1 MLSSTFFTWSILEY
15 FVPDLPFTN
24 NAVRITASDRGDKF
38 DEVVGESV
46 LRSFYM
52 DDLVK
57 LVKTEDEV
65 ISIIKKLIEL
75 MRIVGLYLTKY
86 QSYSKSVVDSL
97 SVQNVGQSTVVFGK
111 EGENIHLT
119 LWSQL
124 NTMQDSW
131 NFSRKAIDTS
141 STMHRVLNTVSSM
154 FY

>member
-1 MLSSTFFTWSILEY
+1 MLTSTFFTWSILEY
-15 FVPDLPFTN
+15 FVPDLPFAKN
-24 NAVRITASDRGDKF
+24 VIRITVNDRGDKF

-65 ISIIKKLIEL
+65 ISVIKKLIEL

-97 SVQNVGQSTVVFGK
+97 PVQNVGQSTIIFDQ

-119 LWSQL
+119 LGS
-124 NTMQDSW
+124 
-131 NFSRKAIDTS
+131 
-141 STMHRVLNTVSSM
+141 
-154 FY
+154 

>member
-15 FVPDLPFTN
+15 FVPDLPFAK
-24 NAVRITASDRGDKF
+24 NAIRITVSDRGDKF
-38 DEVVGESV
+38 DEVGGESA

-57 LVKTEDEV
+57 LIKTEDEV
-65 ISIIKKLIEL
+65 ISVIKKLIEL

-97 SVQNVGQSTVVFGK
+97 PVQNVGQSTVMFDQ

-119 LWSQL
+119 LGSQL
-124 NTMQDSW
+124 NTMQDSS

-141 STMHRVLNTVSSM
+141 STMHRVLSTVSFM